1 MGNEEDIRPV
11 GARGG
16 LISSGGEA
24 LCLQGW
30 QGSMAMWMGCIV
42 RFTCCRG
49 VRQPVSVLQL
59 GWLVW
64 VAVGVVFV
72 WGGCTRL
79 ECGTGGMVWLL
90 MQSGCMEGLSTS
102 RWTYGDGCMLYGL
115 ASDALI
121 GIKGLSTTRWTYVD
135 LGGGCN

>member
-1 MGNEEDIRPV
+1 MGNEEAIRPV

-30 QGSMAMWMGCIV
+30 QGSMAIWMGCIV
-42 RFTCCRG
+42 RFTCSRG

-72 WGGCTRL
+72 WGGCTRF
-79 ECGTGGMVWLL
+79 ECGMGGMVWLL
-90 MQSGCMEGLSTS
+90 MQSGCMEGPVHITVDVWGWLHVVGVGF
-102 RWTYGDGCMLYGL
+102 WC
-115 ASDALI
+115 
-121 GIKGLSTTRWTYVD
+121 TTWHRGAVHNSVD
-135 LGGGCN
+135 VR